1 MKIHDANKNC
11 EFNGRKFFFDTNVWM
26 AIYGNDSRPERKV
39 YSNYYKSIIET
50 GNEVVVSDC
59 IISEFFNRAVKIEYG
74 MLYEDQDY
82 KKLKSRR
89 QDVDFLERMESVKD
103 TCLDILEG
111 SSVCLSAFLD
121 GSLEIALETASKGEA
136 DFTDAMIINFC
147 NKSDFILVTH
157 DYDFKNCEIDIV
169 TANKKFLKTIKP

>member
-11 EFNGRKFFFDTNVWM
+11 EFSDRKFFFDTNIWL
-26 AIYGNDSRPERKV
+26 AIFGNDSRSERKV
-39 YSNYYKSIIET
+39 YSNYYKSILDA
-50 GNEVVVSDC
+50 GNEVIVSDC
-59 IISEFFNRAVKIEYG
+59 VISEFFNRSIKIEYG

-89 QDVDFLERMESVKD
+89 NDAEFLERMESVKD

-111 SSVCLSAFLD
+111 CSTCLSAFID
-121 GSLEIALETASKGEA
+121 GSLETALEKASKGQA

-147 NKSDFILVTH
+147 NKSNFILVTH
-157 DYDFKNCEIDIV
+157 DYDFNNCELDIV
-169 TANKKFLKTIKP
+169 TANRKFLKNITD